1 MYNCATDWS
10 HTCTLRSRVV
20 LLGDPA
26 RAPAGVPTEA
36 EVLGRAS
43 GENFPVASRWL
54 LGPDRDHLLALY
66 GFARLVDELGDGA
79 PGDRLALLDW
89 AESELDRAAVG
100 SPDHAVFAR
109 LAPTIRSCRLPL
121 QPFRDLIEANR
132 RDQSVARYATFD
144 DLRGYCRLSADPVG
158 RLVLAVFGVEGGDE
172 TRLSDSVCTG
182 LQLVEHWQDVAEDA
196 AAGRIYLPLEDMAA
210 FGVTEADVLAAGTGS
225 AGPGAGEPGGPA
237 SARLRALLGFET
249 ARARQLLETGAG
261 LVARLSGRPRL
272 AVAGF
277 VAGGL
282 AAADA
287 LAERGY
293 DVLGGP
299 SRPRRTRVAR
309 HALGLLARR
318 PGRP

>member
-1 MYNCATDWS
+1 M
-10 HTCTLRSRVV
+10 V

-26 RAPAGVPTEA
+26 RTPAGVPTEA

-66 GFARLVDELGDGA
+66 GFARLVDELGDHA

-89 AESELDRAAVG
+89 AESELERAAAG

-109 LAPTIRSCRLPL
+109 LAPTIRACRLPL

-132 RDQSVARYATFD
+132 RDQSLVRYATFD

-158 RLVLAVFGVEGGDE
+158 RLVLAVLGVEGGDE
-172 TRLSDSVCTG
+172 TTRLSDSVCTG

-196 AAGRIYLPLEDMAA
+196 TAGRIYVPLEDMEA
-210 FGVTEADVLAAGTGS
+210 FGVTEADVLAVGTGP

-237 SARLRALLGFET
+237 SARLRALLAFET
-249 ARARQLLETGAG
+249 ARARELLETGAG
-261 LVARLSGRPRL
+261 LVARLTGRPRL

-293 DVLGGP
+293 DVLAGP
-299 SRPRRTRVAR
+299 ARPRRTRVAR
-309 HALGLLARR
+309 HGLGLLTRR
-318 PGRP
+318 RGRP

>member
-1 MYNCATDWS
+1 M
-10 HTCTLRSRVV
+10 V

-26 RAPAGVPTEA
+26 RIPAGVPTEA

-54 LGPDRDHLLALY
+54 LGPARDHLLALY
-66 GFARLVDELGDGA
+66 GFARLVDELGDA
-79 PGDRLALLDW
+79 AAGDRLSLLDW
-89 AESELDRAAVG
+89 AESELDRAAAG
-100 SPDHAVFAR
+100 RPDHPVFAR

-121 QPFRDLIEANR
+121 RPFRDLIEANR
-132 RDQSVARYATFD
+132 RDQSVVRYATFAE
-144 DLRGYCRLSADPVG
+144 LRGYCRLSADPVG
-158 RLVLAVFGVEGGDE
+158 RLVLAVFGVEGDEE
-172 TRLSDSVCTG
+172 TRLSDAVCTG

-210 FGVTEADVLAAGTGS
+210 FGVSEGDVLAAAPGT

-237 SARLRALLGFET
+237 SARLRALLSFET
-249 ARARQLLETGAG
+249 ARARQLLQAGAG
-261 LVARLSGRPRL
+261 LVDLLRGRPRL

-287 LAERGY
+287 LGERGY
-293 DVLGGP
+293 DVLDGP
-299 SRPRRTRVAR
+299 PRPRRTRMVR
-309 HALGLLARR
+309 HGLGLLGRGR
-318 PGRP
+318 GRP